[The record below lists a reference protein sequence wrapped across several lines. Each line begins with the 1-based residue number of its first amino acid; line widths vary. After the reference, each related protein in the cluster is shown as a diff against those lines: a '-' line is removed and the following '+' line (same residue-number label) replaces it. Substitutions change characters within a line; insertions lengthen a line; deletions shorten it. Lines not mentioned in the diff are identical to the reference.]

1 MSYFM
6 DVHQTKITLDLTGQ
20 ICPWP
25 VINTNK
31 ELKKLNSDEIL
42 EVFVDHMPSTLNI
55 PASVKKDGH
64 LVVDSTSNDNGV
76 YKITIQKK

>member
-1 MSYFM
+1 M
-6 DVHQTKITLDLTGQ
+6 DVQQTKITIDLTGQ

-31 ELKKLNSDEIL
+31 ELKKLNSNELL
-42 EVFVDHMPSTLNI
+42 EVLVDHMPSTLNI

-64 LVVDSTSNDNGV
+64 LVVYSTSSDDGV